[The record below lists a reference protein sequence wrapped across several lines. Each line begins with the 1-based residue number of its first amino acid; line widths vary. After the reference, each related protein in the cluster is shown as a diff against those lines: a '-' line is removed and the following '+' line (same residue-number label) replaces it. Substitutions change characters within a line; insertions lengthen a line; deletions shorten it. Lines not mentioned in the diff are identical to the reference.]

1 MRRWRRA
8 RLRRGG
14 TPPATGKQQEDHG
27 TPARGR
33 STAVP
38 RRDAGPDDA
47 RRAPCRRNAL
57 LRSSTPY
64 QIGTRDPHWTRH
76 DVGGQ
81 RADHERKR
89 EPGDGH
95 ENGERLTGVRAEPT
109 TMTRPRRGGSN
120 SQQPGL
126 ANPPSAA
133 RDGNRT
139 AACGVEKTCL
149 TGNAP
154 LRKAREPRRRDTR
167 ARPRRHR
174 RAHVTR
180 ESGSRRAGSRAA
192 GRTERRRFERREP
205 CRKRCF
211 EKTGRNTRNTRRQG
225 RRYARTGRPVCAAR
239 MRIMT
244 PHDIP

>member
-167 ARPRRHR
+167 AG
-174 RAHVTR
+174 TR
-180 ESGSRRAGSRAA
+180 TGARAGYARIRVPPLRQP
-192 GRTERRRFERREP
+192 GGGKNGTETDRKDSPCRRRGAGE
-205 CRKRCF
+205 
-211 EKTGRNTRNTRRQG
+211 TGWNTRSACPNGTQG
-225 RRYARTGRPVCAAR
+225 MRPAYAD
-239 MRIMT
+239 
-244 PHDIP
+244 HDIS

>member
-154 LRKAREPRRRDTR
+154 LRKARKPRRRKRAPPPAQAR
-167 ARPRRHR
+167 ARYARIRVPPRRQPGGGQNGTK
-174 RAHVTR
+174 RAR
-180 ESGSRRAGSRAA
+180 K
-192 GRTERRRFERREP
+192 ERLMP
-205 CRKRCF
+205 
-211 EKTGRNTRNTRRQG
+211 KTQG
-225 RRYARTGRPVCAAR
+225 RRNGTEYREPGLKRQLHARTGHRICAVH
-239 MRIMT
+239 MQIMT
-244 PHDIP
+244 LHDGT